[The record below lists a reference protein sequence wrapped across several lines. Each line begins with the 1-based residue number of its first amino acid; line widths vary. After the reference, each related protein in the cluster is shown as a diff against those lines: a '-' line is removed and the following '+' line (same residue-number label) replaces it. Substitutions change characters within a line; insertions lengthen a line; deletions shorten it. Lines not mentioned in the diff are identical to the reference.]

1 MIYKNRIIFSS
12 LILLAVL
19 TTSAYRQNSND
30 IYPEYVIQE
39 GDFLSIV
46 AARFSTTLDEI
57 VRINQISDPNSIAIG
72 DRIKIPSLKGISGT
86 IFMQSVNLGDTLANI
101 SILSGMDVNDILKI
115 NKISSLSEV
124 YVGSTLILVQNTNG
138 NRYSAVDTFENGETS
153 LEKAV
158 LQKTN
163 PEKLAKINR
172 LNGSWD
178 IAEKQ
183 LLFSTVSEDLNIP
196 VHAISPLIDQ
206 IEITN
211 LPLMQ
216 GETQVIHLKTP
227 YSLTLSGA
235 ILNQDLNFYQEDTA
249 SNDWYA
255 LFGVDAEQET
265 GLTDLQL
272 SGSNS
277 NGESFDIHQKVVV
290 EPGVFTYEVVSGVD
304 ASTLEDHSNEVDQAT
319 LAGITQTSPIKS
331 WGDRM
336 SYPVDE
342 PCLVSGFGN
351 RRTYNDGSYTNFHSG
366 VDFGVCT
373 ANNINI
379 YAAADG
385 TVLFSGDLPIHGKHT
400 IIDHGWGVY
409 STYSHQSETFVTAG
423 QQVKRGDLIG
433 LIGSTGRS
441 VGPHLHWEIKVNGIY
456 VNPLA
461 WINNSFP

>member
-138 NRYSAVDTFENGETS
+138 NRYSAVDTFENDETS

-172 LNGSWD
+172 LNG
-178 IAEKQ
+178 
-183 LLFSTVSEDLNIP
+183 
-196 VHAISPLIDQ
+196 
-206 IEITN
+206 
-211 LPLMQ
+211 
-216 GETQVIHLKTP
+216 
-227 YSLTLSGA
+227 
-235 ILNQDLNFYQEDTA
+235 
-249 SNDWYA
+249 
-255 LFGVDAEQET
+255 
-265 GLTDLQL
+265 
-272 SGSNS
+272 
-277 NGESFDIHQKVVV
+277 
-290 EPGVFTYEVVSGVD
+290 
-304 ASTLEDHSNEVDQAT
+304 
-319 LAGITQTSPIKS
+319 
-331 WGDRM
+331 
-336 SYPVDE
+336 
-342 PCLVSGFGN
+342 
-351 RRTYNDGSYTNFHSG
+351 
-366 VDFGVCT
+366 
-373 ANNINI
+373 
-379 YAAADG
+379 
-385 TVLFSGDLPIHGKHT
+385 
-400 IIDHGWGVY
+400 
-409 STYSHQSETFVTAG
+409 
-423 QQVKRGDLIG
+423 
-433 LIGSTGRS
+433 
-441 VGPHLHWEIKVNGIY
+441 
-456 VNPLA
+456 
-461 WINNSFP
+461 